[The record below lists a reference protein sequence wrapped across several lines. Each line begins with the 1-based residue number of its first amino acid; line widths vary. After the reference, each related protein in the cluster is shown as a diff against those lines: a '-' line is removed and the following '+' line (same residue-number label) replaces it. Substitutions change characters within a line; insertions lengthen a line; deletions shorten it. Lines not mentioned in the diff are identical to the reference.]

1 MNTLLQPIVESWI
14 RRRARPSAEALA
26 AVAGLRPAT
35 VVTGGSE
42 GIGLAL
48 ARRFAAKGNLVVLV
62 GRDQARLA
70 EAARIVVP
78 QGSRPALTL
87 ALDITAG
94 DALEQL
100 DALLA
105 ANGLYLDI
113 LVNCAGIGLSGRF
126 DTMAPD
132 DVDRLVAT
140 NVSALTRLMH
150 HALPGMIGRARGG
163 VLNIASLGGFVAGP
177 YQAAYYAS
185 KAYVLSLTSAAAH
198 ELAGQGVRI
207 TAVAPGPVDTRFHS
221 KMDADNSLYRWL
233 IPPLGAEHVADSALR
248 GFVYGRRLVVPGIWN
263 WLLFIGSRLMPN
275 ALLVPLMS
283 WLLAPRQG
291 GKR

>member
-1 MNTLLQPIVESWI
+1 
-14 RRRARPSAEALA
+14 
-26 AVAGLRPAT
+26 
-35 VVTGGSE
+35 
-42 GIGLAL
+42 
-48 ARRFAAKGNLVVLV
+48 
-62 GRDQARLA
+62 
-70 EAARIVVP
+70 
-78 QGSRPALTL
+78 
-87 ALDITAG
+87 
-94 DALEQL
+94 
-100 DALLA
+100 
-105 ANGLYLDI
+105 
-113 LVNCAGIGLSGRF
+113 
-126 DTMAPD
+126 MAPD

-177 YQAAYYAS
+177 YQAAYYAC